1 MPEWLKAHSQLEYLH
16 RPEYVE
22 TVLHVSGCATNKKF
36 QTYSG
41 VWCCSVSYP
50 QRLSAHRFC
59 VLCLQSTTYV
69 KQLNDYEEAVM
80 MKRYEA
86 MTDAELADLAE
97 EIEAQKKESESK

>member
-1 MPEWLKAHSQLEYLH
+1 M
-16 RPEYVE
+16 
-22 TVLHVSGCATNKKF
+22 
-36 QTYSG
+36 
-41 VWCCSVSYP
+41 
-50 QRLSAHRFC
+50 
-59 VLCLQSTTYV
+59 